1 MKKRKSKDEI
11 FIQSLAE
18 TYLLFC
24 EFIENPGK
32 RGYIAILRKIKPE
45 SKELIN
51 LRLLDKKIEVDN
63 LLKEAEIKMKNVM
76 GYWDAPDGI
85 K

>member
-1 MKKRKSKDEI
+1 M
-11 FIQSLAE
+11 FIESIDE

-24 EFIENPGK
+24 EYVENPGK
-32 RGYIAILRKIKPE
+32 RGYMAILKKIKPK

-51 LRLLDKKIEVDN
+51 SRLLDKKIEVEG
-63 LLKEAEIKMKNVM
+63 LLKEAERKMKKIMN
-76 GYWDAPDGI
+76 YWDAPDGI

>member
-1 MKKRKSKDEI
+1 MKRSRDKM
-11 FIQSLAE
+11 FIESIAE

-24 EFIENPGK
+24 EYVENPGK
-32 RGYIAILRKIKPE
+32 RGYMAILKKIKPE

-51 LRLLDKKIEVDN
+51 SRLLDKKIEVEG
-63 LLKEAEIKMKNVM
+63 LLKEAERKMKKIMN
-76 GYWDAPDGI
+76 YWDAPDGI